1 VARGNIRS
9 AHEQRKPFVC
19 DRIKLLEFG
28 DIECDQ
34 SFQRQLELLR
44 DGSKDYGINS
54 FQGDRIREA
63 IDGFSIELVAP
74 LS

>member
-1 VARGNIRS
+1 
-9 AHEQRKPFVC
+9 
-19 DRIKLLEFG
+19 
-28 DIECDQ
+28 
-34 SFQRQLELLR
+34 LELLR

-54 FQGDRIREA
+54 FHGDRIREA